1 MFPSR
6 RRRLFL
12 DSVQTT
18 LMLRVVAYWF
28 FCLLAAALM
37 ACCWIAWAE
46 PPASSGELFAR
57 ALRVYGPVLG
67 ATTLL
72 LPLVVM
78 DVLRLSNRFV
88 GPVYR
93 LRHALRQAA
102 HGEAVAPIQFRDNDY
117 WRDVAEDFNRACA
130 SLNEETTSA

>member
-1 MFPSR
+1 MVLPR

-12 DSVQTT
+12 DSVQMT

-37 ACCWIAWAE
+37 ACCWIAWADT
-46 PPASSGELFAR
+46 PTSSGELFAR

-67 ATTLL
+67 ATVIL

-93 LRHALRQAA
+93 LRQALRQA
-102 HGEAVAPIQFRDNDY
+102 
-117 WRDVAEDFNRACA
+117 
-130 SLNEETTSA
+130 